1 MAKSKYVGDPVEPDT
16 QEDADA
22 SAPAEGTEKGEAKP
36 VKVTGPINIR
46 GDAYNAGD
54 TVMLTDE
61 ELEAVKA
68 SGSPIEGVDPLDEE
82 ALQSKH
88 DEGVEAQKKRLED
101 DQKALDERDQKAKDK
116 SKGKDEGYQAAE
128 TDEQPRDEHR
138 SKRQPQF

>member
-46 GDAYNAGD
+46 GDAYNACD

-88 DEGVEAQKKRLED
+88 D
-101 DQKALDERDQKAKDK
+101 
-116 SKGKDEGYQAAE
+116 
-128 TDEQPRDEHR
+128 
-138 SKRQPQF
+138 